1 MTKAVNCA
9 PRHAFRIAVA
19 RMVTEKS
26 NLKERTVRSPSVL
39 LLESR
44 VTSGVVVEAGLGGD
58 QHQAGGVQDDGQ
70 VGVTDQQV
78 N

>member
-1 MTKAVNCA
+1 M
-9 PRHAFRIAVA
+9 RIGVA
-19 RMVTEKS
+19 RSGTKKS

-58 QHQAGGVQDDGQ
+58 QHQAEVVQDDGQ
-70 VGVTDQQV
+70 AGVTDQQV